1 MYPEILKVWFGP
13 KMLLLIHKPE
23 LIQKVLM
30 SSSCLEKW
38 NFFYGLMERDYGL
51 IAAKCK
57 YQLQINSFKT
67 TCNKTLCY
75 NYSHQ
80 LA

>member
-57 YQLQINSFKT
+57 YQLQINSFNT

>member
-1 MYPEILKVWFGP
+1 MHPEILKVWFGP
-13 KMLLLIHKPE
+13 KMLLIIQKPE

-30 SSSCLEKW
+30 ASSCLEKW

-57 YQLQINSFKT
+57 YHLHRYKLI
-67 TCNKTLCY
+67 
-75 NYSHQ
+75 
-80 LA
+80 

>member
-1 MYPEILKVWFGP
+1 
-13 KMLLLIHKPE
+13 MLLLIHKPE

-57 YQLQINSFKT
+57 YLLHINSFYRT
-67 TCNKTLCY
+67 
-75 NYSHQ
+75 
-80 LA
+80 